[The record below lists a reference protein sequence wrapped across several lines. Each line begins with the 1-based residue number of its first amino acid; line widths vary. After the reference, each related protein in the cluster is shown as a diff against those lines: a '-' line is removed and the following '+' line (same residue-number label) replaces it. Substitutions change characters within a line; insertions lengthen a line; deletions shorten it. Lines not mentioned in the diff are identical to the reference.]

1 VGAVA
6 FSRLYLDRH
15 WLSDLGGGFSIG
27 LAYLLLAIWL
37 IEVVLVRAPSAQ
49 TDATG
54 EPIGD
59 PIGDPTPRDSE
70 RV

>member
-1 VGAVA
+1 VAAVA

-27 LAYLLLAIWL
+27 LAYLLLAIWV
-37 IEVVLVRAPSAQ
+37 IEVVLVRPPREEAPL
-49 TDATG
+49 
-54 EPIGD
+54 GD
-59 PIGDPTPRDSE
+59 PPILAEPVKDAAPDVE

>member
-1 VGAVA
+1 VGVVA

-37 IEVVLVRAPSAQ
+37 IEVVLVRP
-49 TDATG
+49 
-54 EPIGD
+54 
-59 PIGDPTPRDSE
+59 PREKAELDVE